1 VDADISLVE
10 IGGTVGDMEN
20 EYLIESVRQLRH
32 ELGADSVLFVH
43 LVYLPYL
50 GASQELKTK
59 PAQNSVR
66 DLRARGIEPDILVVR
81 ADQPINQKL
90 ISKLSL
96 MTGIEENCVIPST
109 TVRSIYQVPVN
120 YQGRAL
126 GNILL
131 QKLNL
136 PQKPFNMSKRE
147 GLVHH
152 IENSTAVKK
161 IALVGKYCALE
172 DAYYSLNEGLKV
184 AGYWNDIKIQL
195 SFVDA
200 EKLEKI
206 PEDYQKTSEN

>member
-1 VDADISLVE
+1 VE

-20 EYLIESVRQLRH
+20 EYLIEAVRQLRH
-32 ELGADSVLFVH
+32 KLGAENVIFVH

-50 GASQELKTK
+50 GASQELKTR
-59 PAQNSVR
+59 PAQFSVK

-81 ADQPINQKL
+81 ADKPIEQGV
-90 ISKLSL
+90 IHKLSL
-96 MTGIEENCVIPST
+96 MSGVEENCVIPSA

-120 YQGRAL
+120 YQGHAL

-136 PQKPFNMSKRE
+136 SQKPFIMSKWE
-147 GLVHH
+147 DLVQH
-152 IENSTAVKK
+152 IEKSTEVKK
-161 IALVGKYCALE
+161 IAMVGKYTALE

-184 AGYWNDIKIQL
+184 AGYWNDVKIQL

-200 EKLEKI
+200 EKLEK
-206 PEDYQKTSEN
+206 N

>member
-1 VDADISLVE
+1 LIE
-10 IGGTVGDMEN
+10 IGGTVGDVEN

-32 ELGADSVLFVH
+32 ELGEQNVIFVH
-43 LVYLPYL
+43 LVYVPFL

-81 ADQPINQKL
+81 ADKPIDTHVL
-90 ISKLSL
+90 HKLSL
-96 MTGIEENCVIPST
+96 MTGVEENCVIPSA
-109 TVRSIYQVPVN
+109 TVKSIYQVPVN
-120 YQGRAL
+120 YQTHAL

-136 PQKPFNMSKRE
+136 PQKPFDMSKWST
-147 GLVHH
+147 LVQH
-152 IENSTAVKK
+152 IDQATTVKK
-161 IALVGKYCALE
+161 IAMVGKYCALE

-184 AGYWNDIKIQL
+184 AGYRNNIKIQL

-200 EKLEKI
+200 EKLEK
-206 PEDYQKTSEN
+206 D